1 MASPI
6 DPALAKSLIKEFRD
20 QNKASGEHALK
31 APEGSHLH
39 GFFIDRETMEKVLAD
54 KDNAGMHVLLAKHPD
69 FAGKDEKVNTILVTG
84 SKLNTAPGAVTPYVS
99 DGTVYCDYPI
109 CPPICTTTK

>member
-6 DPALAKSLIKEFRD
+6 DPTLAKSLIKEFRD

-31 APEGSHLH
+31 TPEGQHLH
-39 GFFIDRETMEKVLAD
+39 GFFIERETMEKILAD

-69 FAGKDEKVNTILVTG
+69 FAGKNNKVHTALVMG
-84 SKLNTAPGAVTPYVS
+84 VKPNTAPGAATPYMS
-99 DGTVYCDYPI
+99 DGEICPTPI
-109 CPPICTTTK
+109 CPPICTTIK